1 MRTSN
6 DYDKLSEEEHDD
18 VLKAMALIAS
28 LLTDFSDDVEKELAS
43 FYQKYGTNGSVS
55 YTDARKCVSNKNR
68 KRRILV
74 LFAAI
79 SALLKDLE
87 DQIAGQF
94 EKTFDSIIARELDFF
109 ESSIEVSPSAWGAD
123 SLAWQDRLA
132 ADVDTWSTRIQQ
144 DLIQIFI
151 RQRPLDAALAQIKK
165 RRTTIE
171 NVVER
176 LFESEATAVRSEVRK
191 AIFKDMG
198 ITKYRFYTRK
208 DERTCEIC
216 GAIHGK
222 EFPMSQYEVGATA
235 SPLHPFCRC
244 WEEPIVT

>member
-1 MRTSN
+1 MRTN
-6 DYDKLSEEEHDD
+6 DDYDKLSEEEHDD

-55 YTDARKCVSNKNR
+55 YTDARKYVSNTKR

-74 LFAAI
+74 LFASI

-87 DQIAGQF
+87 DQIARQF
-94 EKTFDSIIARELDFF
+94 ETAFDSIIARELDFF

-132 ADVDTWSTRIQQ
+132 ADVDTWSMRIQQ

-151 RQRPLDAALAQIKK
+151 RQRPLDAALAQMKK
-165 RRTTIE
+165 RKTTIE

-176 LFESEATAVRSEVRK
+176 LIESEATAVRSEVRK
-191 AIFKDMG
+191 AVFKDLG
-198 ITKYRFYTRK
+198 IARYRFYTRK
-208 DERTCEIC
+208 YERTCEIC

-222 EFPMSQYEVGATA
+222 EFPMSQYEVGTTA